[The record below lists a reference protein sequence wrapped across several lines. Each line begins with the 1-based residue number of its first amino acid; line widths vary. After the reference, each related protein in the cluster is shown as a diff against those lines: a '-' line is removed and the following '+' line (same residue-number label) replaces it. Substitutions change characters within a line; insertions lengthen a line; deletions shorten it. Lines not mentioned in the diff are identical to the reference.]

1 MEATKYE
8 EWSLGLHQQAAAQRV
23 PISGTVEV
31 TRRCNLTCVHC
42 YNNLPLSDK
51 NARKSELTYDEHCR
65 ILDEITEAGCL
76 WLLYTG
82 GEPFIRKDFLDIYTH
97 AKQKGLLITLFTN
110 GTLITPEIA
119 DYLAQW
125 RPFSIEITLYGRFKE
140 TYERVTRIPGSYDRC
155 MRGIRLLRERNLPLK
170 LKTMAVK
177 PNIHELWEMKR
188 FVEEDLGLEFKFDG
202 MINARFDSSQ
212 GPLVVRL
219 SPTEVVE
226 LDLMDP
232 QRAVEWK
239 RFDERFTC
247 QVNSSEEADELYHC
261 GGGIN
266 SFAIDPYGMLRLC
279 ILSQG
284 SFYDVREGSFW
295 EGWERFLS
303 QARQKKVTR
312 QTKCMACEIKA
323 MCGMCPANGEL
334 ENRDPE
340 EPIDFFCQVAH
351 LRAYALGIS
360 ISPHGECEYCRGGS
374 KYEELMRAVA
384 KLRRSSNTR

>member
-125 RPFSIEITLYGRFKE
+125 HPFSIEITLYGRFKE

-177 PNIHELWEMKR
+177 PNIHELWEMKQ

-284 SFYDVREGSFW
+284 GLYDLREGSFW

>member
-1 MEATKYE
+1 
-8 EWSLGLHQQAAAQRV
+8 
-23 PISGTVEV
+23 
-31 TRRCNLTCVHC
+31 
-42 YNNLPLSDK
+42 
-51 NARKSELTYDEHCR
+51 
-65 ILDEITEAGCL
+65 LDEITEAGCL

-82 GEPFIRKDFLDIYTH
+82 GEPFIRKDFLDIYTY

-110 GTLITPEIA
+110 GTLITPGIA

-125 RPFSIEITLYGRFKE
+125 HPFSIEITLYGRLRE
-140 TYERVTRIPGSYDRC
+140 TYEQITGVSGSYDRC
-155 MRGIRLLRERNLPLK
+155 MRGIRLLKERGLPLK
-170 LKTMAVK
+170 LKTMAIK

-188 FVEEDLGLEFKFDG
+188 FVEEDLGLEFKFDA
-202 MINARFDSSQ
+202 MINARFDSSR
-212 GPLVVRL
+212 GPLAVRL
-219 SPTEVVE
+219 TPKEVVE

-247 QVNSSEEADELYHC
+247 QANSSEEADELYQC

-284 SFYDVREGSFW
+284 ACYDLRKGSFN
-295 EGWERFLS
+295 EGWEKFLF
-303 QARQKKVTR
+303 QARQKTMTR

-360 ISPHGECEYCRGGS
+360 ISPHGDCEYCKGGS
-374 KYEELMRAVA
+374 RYEELMRAVT
-384 KLRRSSNTR
+384 KLRRSSNKR